1 MREMKTILIFF
12 ITTAT
17 VWGQTDS
24 LDKNMQRG
32 EITTQEWYDLKL
44 KSGYFSSQSSGWIQF
59 TDQVDTNSDIYKSL
73 KNKSGLIFYIPE
85 KYQVIKTNGNRYI
98 QAYLF
103 NFTDTV
109 VSIPRIDATIDNVE
123 NILFIN
129 GKWIKVKENSKS
141 DCGNS
146 YWTQKLEPNFYMSI
160 QFDNHDIS
168 LGKIKVRQIIKLKI
182 GGHILESREVSAML
196 NENQIKILRQR

>member
-1 MREMKTILIFF
+1 MREMKTILLFL
-12 ITTAT
+12 ITSVK
-17 VWGQTDS
+17 VWGQVDS
-24 LDKNMQRG
+24 LDIKMQRG
-32 EITTQEWYDLKL
+32 EITTIEWYDLKL
-44 KSGYFSSQSSGWIQF
+44 KSGYFSNESSGWVQF
-59 TDQVDTNSDIYKSL
+59 TDQVDINSDIYKSL
-73 KNKSGLIFYIPE
+73 ESKSGLIFYIPD

-103 NFTDTV
+103 NHTDTV

-123 NILFIN
+123 NLLFVN

-160 QFDNHDIS
+160 QVDNHDIS
-168 LGKIKVRQIIKLKI
+168 IGTIKMRQKIKLKI
-182 GGHILESREVSAML
+182 GEHILESTEVNAML
-196 NENQIKILRQR
+196 NENQLKILGQR